1 MVTLNEIFDIT
12 SEKNCTFDEKIEYV
26 EMKSKK
32 IFKFTSIKGPKI
44 KKISITDAILELST
58 LCPFALS
65 KESKKA
71 LPSLEKVLISRS
83 QIKGFESHEDC
94 GDNEL
99 SKPLTKPDYDPR
111 GVEVTITMYFL
122 YCNDEKN

>member
-1 MVTLNEIFDIT
+1 MDTLNEIFDIT

-26 EMKSKK
+26 EIKSKK
-32 IFKFTSIKGPKI
+32 LFKFTSIKGPKI
-44 KKISITDAILELST
+44 KKINIIDAILELST

-65 KESKKA
+65 KESKEA
-71 LPSLEKVLISRS
+71 LPSLEKVLISES
-83 QIKGFESHEDC
+83 KIKGFKSHEDC

-122 YCNDEKN
+122 Y